1 MRTLFLSTAF
11 VVAAAAASTSTKIS
25 PTGRSISSL
34 STRQPDRR
42 SRSTAGLGLEY
53 TQPAFSKWR
62 RNTGAIDVRAV
73 GKRRI
78 VDFDEETS
86 VEEFF
91 EHGRN
96 EPSLDELKAQL
107 GPIGLLI
114 CNTIDLTVTTLGS
127 FISGGLMGYIGGG
140 LMGAPSSLFGRDLGS
155 FGRRLSALNTKAV
168 TSAKS
173 WGKLSAAFSGCN
185 AFVRLCRGGDGK
197 DMWNNVVGAFLA
209 GVVLN
214 KNKGPQAMLNGG
226 ATYAGFTYLM
236 DKMFSSPSEQR
247 ARQTQEMI
255 FDDIPLD

>member
-1 MRTLFLSTAF
+1 ME
-11 VVAAAAASTSTKIS
+11 V
-25 PTGRSISSL
+25 
-34 STRQPDRR
+34 
-42 SRSTAGLGLEY
+42 
-53 TQPAFSKWR
+53 
-62 RNTGAIDVRAV
+62 
-73 GKRRI
+73 
-78 VDFDEETS
+78 DEETS
-86 VEEFF
+86 FASSQEICEQ
-91 EHGRN
+91 RRD

-107 GPIGLLI
+107 GPIGLLV

-127 FISGGLMGYIGGG
+127 FISGGIMGYVGGG
-140 LMGAPSSLFGRDLGS
+140 LMGTPSSLFGRDLGS
-155 FGRRLSALNTKAV
+155 FGSRLSALNTKAV

-185 AFVRLCRGGDGK
+185 AFVRLCRGGDNN
-197 DMWNNVVGAFLA
+197 DLWNNVFGAFLT

-226 ATYAGFTYLM
+226 ATYAGFSYLM